1 MKNSCRRFAKRTL
14 ITLAALTA
22 VSTVG
27 FAAYQIGGFDGD
39 NLAGTAQNLTSEKA
53 SHASDVKKANDEI
66 TAANNYATSVQ
77 NAISNASSAQ
87 SAAESAT
94 SQAAQANSL
103 DPSTNTSNV
112 KQ

>member
-39 NLAGTAQNLTSEKA
+39 KQAGNQIGTIANQLKTTADNLAGTAQNLT
-53 SHASDVKKANDEI
+53 
-66 TAANNYATSVQ
+66 
-77 NAISNASSAQ
+77 
-87 SAAESAT
+87 
-94 SQAAQANSL
+94 
-103 DPSTNTSNV
+103 
-112 KQ
+112 